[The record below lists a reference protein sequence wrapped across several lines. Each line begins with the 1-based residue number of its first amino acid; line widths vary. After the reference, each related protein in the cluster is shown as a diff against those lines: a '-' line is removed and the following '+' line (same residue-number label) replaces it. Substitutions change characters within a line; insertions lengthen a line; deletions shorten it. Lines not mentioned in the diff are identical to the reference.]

1 MSILLPVLQH
11 HYYFVL
17 NLFSTISMPCTSN
30 RTTQLR
36 EAAAHACSVCA
47 QSQSTTPVTTP
58 AASI

>member
-17 NLFSTISMPCTSN
+17 NLFSTISMPCT

-47 QSQSTTPVTTP
+47 QSQSTTPATTP